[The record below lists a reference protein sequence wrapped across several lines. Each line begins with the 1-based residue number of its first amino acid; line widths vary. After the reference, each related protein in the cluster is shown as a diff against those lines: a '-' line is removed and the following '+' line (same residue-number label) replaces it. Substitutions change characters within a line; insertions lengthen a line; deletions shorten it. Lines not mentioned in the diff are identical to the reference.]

1 MKRLAHKFWI
11 WALVQALIALLIVVW
26 RFYVGR
32 SDYLIHSLDGHSYHF
47 TWTFHSTGFLAY
59 SFLFLVLVGVLIGL
73 EWFVV
78 RKISKRQI
86 GNEKLS
92 A

>member
-1 MKRLAHKFWI
+1 MVGI
-11 WALVQALIALLIVVW
+11 WALVQALIALSIVVW

-32 SDYLIHSLDGHSYHF
+32 SDYLIHSLDGQSYHF

-59 SFLFLVLVGVLIGL
+59 AFLFLVVVCLLISL
-73 EWFVV
+73 EWLVV
-78 RKISKRQI
+78 RRICKSQI
-86 GNEKLS
+86 ANEKLS